1 SRRREPPPFG
11 GFVKKELDCL
21 ILCWGALN
29 CLLVRR
35 SITGRRTGRQR
46 DGRQSPAEVAGMI
59 TGAEQRDQGEQEDDQ
74 RAGHPA
80 EKAGDEQGAVAVGD
94 VELVFGGHPP
104 LVPFPDEGLRRIL
117 SWPRSATRTARAYA
131 PPSAARWVRLDRP
144 VT

>member
-1 SRRREPPPFG
+1 MRSWITTPDNLHETAAYHRWIRDRTPSRRLPGQACHRAFATRRPAEPAPCGSRRREPPPFG

-80 EKAGDEQGAVAVGD
+80 EKAGDE
-94 VELVFGGHPP
+94 
-104 LVPFPDEGLRRIL
+104 
-117 SWPRSATRTARAYA
+117 
-131 PPSAARWVRLDRP
+131 
-144 VT
+144 